1 MRQRQLARQ
10 RIHGRHPYSKL
21 ILLALSVSLLLF
33 STSIN
38 TVTGRSVALAH
49 AFVIGSDPID
59 GSTVATVPRIVRIF
73 FASAISPA
81 SIAYVFTPD
90 EQMVDAAH
98 STISGKDSRE
108 LDTPLITPDHL
119 PQGSYTVRW
128 TALASSDGHTTHGV
142 IGFNVGRS
150 STGLSGE
157 TILGPGTSNILPEL
171 DTIGILAVAWEW
183 LVLMALTFWVGI
195 LVIEGLILAGV
206 ERTSNLLAETHK
218 RARPLQWLCL
228 AALLVGELIT
238 LLLRATQLSQG
249 LNGSGID
256 LTALDHILFETRY
269 GYLWLLRIALIGI
282 ALGLLWWTNRSRS
295 ATGDARRTRTAG
307 RRFRQM
313 RQQAQQ
319 IQRTTQDLGS
329 GLIKNEIA
337 TEENAT
343 PISTSARSF
352 TIIWLLLAGLI
363 LLTLALAGDVAAL
376 SQAPISAIMLN
387 WLYLAARCIWFGATA
402 YLGYVL
408 LPLLAVVEPD
418 HHSEILT
425 LVLRRFHPLMLTML
439 GMFLVSGIFLT
450 ETSLNGILQFT
461 TAPYGRTL
469 LVEWILIAAMVVLSA
484 YALFTLK
491 PKLSRQTMLLPV
503 VNAELPARR
512 TRQTALDHT
521 TRNLKYA
528 FRVQSWLGMAVLL
541 CAALLSFFA
550 PPIVFPTV
558 DYTQPS
564 QPSSSLT
571 TTPTTL
577 NVQIQE
583 VGNLAIT
590 LQILPGRIHYA
601 NTVIVSLKDRSSG
614 NLVTGAEVKMSINM
628 VVMDM
633 GTSSTTIK
641 GNNPTYIAVFKRDT
655 AFSMPGDWDIGLTI
669 LRPGKAPIDAHFTVT
684 VEGS

>member
-1 MRQRQLARQ
+1 MRQRQLAR
-10 RIHGRHPYSKL
+10 RSIRGRHPYSRF
-21 ILLALSVSLLLF
+21 ILLALSVSFLLF
-33 STSIN
+33 STSIS
-38 TVTGRSVALAH
+38 TVMGGSVALAH

-59 GSTVATVPRIVRIF
+59 GSTVATMPRVVRIF

-90 EQMVDAAH
+90 EHMVDAAP

-108 LDTPLITPDHL
+108 LDTPLITPDQL

-171 DTIGILAVAWEW
+171 DAIGILAVAWEW

-195 LVIEGLILAGV
+195 LIVEGFILAGV

-228 AALLVGELIT
+228 TALIVGELIT

-256 LTALDHILFETRY
+256 LAALGHILFETSY
-269 GYLWLLRIALIGI
+269 GYLWLLRIALIAI
-282 ALGLLWWTNRSRS
+282 ALGLLCWTTRARSNTS
-295 ATGDARRTRTAG
+295 GAG
-307 RRFRQM
+307 RTHSAGRHFRQM
-313 RQQAQQ
+313 RQQALQ
-319 IQRTTQDLGS
+319 IQRTTQEPDS
-329 GLIKNEIA
+329 SPIKNETA
-337 TEENAT
+337 TEENAA
-343 PISTSARSF
+343 PVSTSARSF

-363 LLTLALAGDVAAL
+363 LLTLTLSGDAAALA
-376 SQAPISAIMLN
+376 QAPISAIILD
-387 WLYLAARCIWFGATA
+387 WLYLAARCIWFGAIA

-425 LVLRRFHPLMLTML
+425 FVLRRFHPLMLATL
-439 GMFLVSGIFLT
+439 GVFLVSGIFLT
-450 ETSLNGILQFT
+450 ETSLNGVLQFT

-469 LVEWILIAAMVVLSA
+469 LVEWILVSAMILLST

-512 TRQTALDHT
+512 TRQTALDRT
-521 TRNLKYA
+521 TRNLKHT
-528 FRVQSWLGMAVLL
+528 FRVQSWLGMAALL

-558 DYTQPS
+558 DYS
-564 QPSSSLT
+564 HPSSSST
-571 TTPTTL
+571 TAPTIL
-577 NVQIQE
+577 NVQTQE

-590 LQILPGRIHYA
+590 LQVLPGRIHFA

-614 NLVTGAEVKMSINM
+614 NLITGAEVKMSINM

-633 GTSSTTIK
+633 GTSSTVIK
-641 GNNPTYIAVFKRDT
+641 SDNPTYIAVFKQDT
-655 AFSMPGDWDIGLTI
+655 AFSMSGDWHIELTI
-669 LRPGKAPIDAHFTVT
+669 LRPGKAPIDAPFMVT
-684 VEGS
+684 VGGS

>member
-1 MRQRQLARQ
+1 MRQRLLAKRDN
-10 RIHGRHPYSKL
+10 RGRHPNSKF

-38 TVTGRSVALAH
+38 TVMGRSVALAH

-59 GSTVATVPRIVRIF
+59 GSTVATVPRVVRIF

-81 SIAYVFTPD
+81 SIAYIFTPD

-108 LDTPLITPDHL
+108 LDTPLITPDQL

-171 DTIGILAVAWEW
+171 DAIGILAVAWEW

-195 LVIEGLILAGV
+195 LVVEGLILASV

-228 AALLVGELIT
+228 TALLVGELIT

-249 LNGSGID
+249 LNGSGIN
-256 LTALDHILFETRY
+256 LAALDHILFATRY
-269 GYLWLLRIALIGI
+269 GYLWLLRIALIAI
-282 ALGLLWWTNRSRS
+282 ALGLLWWTTRSRS
-295 ATGDARRTRTAG
+295 YTGVARRTRTAG

-319 IQRTTQDLGS
+319 IQRTTREPGS
-329 GLIKNEIA
+329 GPIKNEIA
-337 TEENAT
+337 TDENAA
-343 PISTSARSF
+343 PVSTSARSF

-363 LLTLALAGDVAAL
+363 LLTLALSGDVAAL
-376 SQAPISAIMLN
+376 AQAPISAIVLD
-387 WLYLAARCIWFGATA
+387 WLYLTARCIWFGAIA

-408 LPLLAVVEPD
+408 LPLLAVAEPD

-425 LVLRRFHPLMLTML
+425 LVLRRFHPLMLATL

-450 ETSLNGILQFT
+450 ETSLNGVLQFT

-469 LVEWILIAAMVVLSA
+469 LIEWILVAAMILLSA
-484 YALFTLK
+484 YALFTLH

-512 TRQTALDHT
+512 TRQTALDRT
-521 TRNLKYA
+521 TRNLKHS

-558 DYTQPS
+558 DYTKLS
-564 QPSSSLT
+564 QPSSSST
-571 TTPTTL
+571 SGSTTL
-577 NVQIQE
+577 NVQTQE
-583 VGNLAIT
+583 VGNLTIT
-590 LQILPGRIHYA
+590 LQILPGRTHYA

-614 NLVTGAEVKMSINM
+614 NLITGAEVKMSINM

-641 GNNPTYIAVFKRDT
+641 GDNPTYSATFKRDT

-684 VEGS
+684 VGGF

>member
-10 RIHGRHPYSKL
+10 RIRGRHTYSRF
-21 ILLALSVSLLLF
+21 ILLVLSVSLLLF
-33 STSIN
+33 STSIS
-38 TVTGRSVALAH
+38 TVMGGSVALAH

-59 GSTVATVPRIVRIF
+59 GSTVATVPRVVRIF

-98 STISGKDSRE
+98 STTSGKDSRE
-108 LDTPLITPDHL
+108 LDTPLITPDRL

-171 DTIGILAVAWEW
+171 DAIGILAVAWEW

-195 LVIEGLILAGV
+195 LVVEGLILAGV

-228 AALLVGELIT
+228 TALLVGELIT
-238 LLLRATQLSQG
+238 LLLRTTQLSQG
-249 LNGSGID
+249 LHGSGID
-256 LTALDHILFETRY
+256 LAALDHILFETHY
-269 GYLWLLRIALIGI
+269 GYLWLLRIALIAI
-282 ALGLLWWTNRSRS
+282 ALGLPWWTTRSRS
-295 ATGDARRTRTAG
+295 DTGDARRTRTAD

-319 IQRTTQDLGS
+319 IQRTTQELGS
-329 GLIKNEIA
+329 SPIKNEIA

-343 PISTSARSF
+343 PVATSARSF

-363 LLTLALAGDVAAL
+363 LLTLVLSGDVAVLA
-376 SQAPISAIMLN
+376 QTPISAIMLD
-387 WLYLAARCIWFGATA
+387 WLYLAARCIWFGAIA

-425 LVLRRFHPLMLTML
+425 IVLRRFHPLMLAML

-450 ETSLNGILQFT
+450 ETSLNGFLQFT

-469 LVEWILIAAMVVLSA
+469 LVEWILVAAMILLSV
-484 YALFTLK
+484 YALFTLQ

-512 TRQTALDHT
+512 TRQTALDQT

-528 FRVQSWLGMAVLL
+528 FRVQSWLGIAVLL

-564 QPSSSLT
+564 QPSSSST
-571 TTPTTL
+571 TAPTTL
-577 NVQIQE
+577 NVQTQE

-601 NTVIVSLKDRSSG
+601 NTVIVSLKDRSSS
-614 NLVTGAEVKMSINM
+614 NLITGAEVKMSINM

-641 GNNPTYIAVFKRDT
+641 GDNPTYIAVFKRDT

-669 LRPGKAPIDAHFTVT
+669 LRPGTAPINAHFTVS
-684 VEGS
+684 VGDS

>member
-1 MRQRQLARQ
+1 MRQRQLAR
-10 RIHGRHPYSKL
+10 RSIRGRHPYSRF

-38 TVTGRSVALAH
+38 TVTGGSVALAH

-59 GSTVATVPRIVRIF
+59 GSTVATVPRVVRIF

-108 LDTPLITPDHL
+108 LDTLLTTPNQL

-157 TILGPGTSNILPEL
+157 TILGPSTSNILPEL
-171 DTIGILAVAWEW
+171 DAIGILAVAWEW

-195 LVIEGLILAGV
+195 LVVEGLILAGV

-228 AALLVGELIT
+228 TALLVGELIT
-238 LLLRATQLSQG
+238 LLLRTTQLSQG
-249 LNGSGID
+249 LHGSGID
-256 LTALDHILFETRY
+256 LAALDHILFETRY
-269 GYLWLLRIALIGI
+269 GYLWLLRIAFIGI
-282 ALGLLWWTNRSRS
+282 ALGLLWWTTRSRS
-295 ATGDARRTRTAG
+295 NIGDARRTRTAG

-319 IQRTTQDLGS
+319 IQRTTQELGS
-329 GLIKNEIA
+329 GPIKNEIA

-343 PISTSARSF
+343 PVATSARSF

-363 LLTLALAGDVAAL
+363 LLTLVLSGDVAAL
-376 SQAPISAIMLN
+376 AQTPMSAIMLD
-387 WLYLAARCIWFGATA
+387 WLYLAARCIWFGTIA

-425 LVLRRFHPLMLTML
+425 IVLRRFHPLMLATL
-439 GMFLVSGIFLT
+439 GVFLVSGIFLT
-450 ETSLNGILQFT
+450 ETSLNGVLQFT

-469 LVEWILIAAMVVLSA
+469 LVEWILIAAMILLSA
-484 YALFTLK
+484 YALFTLQ

-512 TRQTALDHT
+512 TRQTALDQT
-521 TRNLKYA
+521 TRNLKHA

-541 CAALLSFFA
+541 CAASLSFFA

-564 QPSSSLT
+564 SSST
-571 TTPTTL
+571 TAPTTL
-577 NVQIQE
+577 NVQTQE

-601 NTVIVSLKDRSSG
+601 NTIIVSLKDRSSD
-614 NLVTGAEVKMSINM
+614 NLITGAEVKMSINM

-641 GNNPTYIAVFKRDT
+641 GDNPTYIAVFKRDT

-684 VEGS
+684 VGGS

>member
-1 MRQRQLARQ
+1 MRQRQLAR
-10 RIHGRHPYSKL
+10 RSIRGRHPYSKF

-33 STSIN
+33 STSTN
-38 TVTGRSVALAH
+38 TVMGGSVALAH

-59 GSTVATVPRIVRIF
+59 GSTVATVPRGVRIF

-90 EQMVDAAH
+90 EKMVDAAH

-108 LDTPLITPDHL
+108 LDTLLTTPDQL

-157 TILGPGTSNILPEL
+157 TILGPSTSNILPEL
-171 DTIGILAVAWEW
+171 DAIGILAVAWEW

-195 LVIEGLILAGV
+195 LVVEGLILAGV

-218 RARPLQWLCL
+218 RARSLQWLCL
-228 AALLVGELIT
+228 TALLVGELIT

-256 LTALDHILFETRY
+256 LAALDHILFETRY
-269 GYLWLLRIALIGI
+269 GYLWLLRIALIAT
-282 ALGLLWWTNRSRS
+282 ALGLLWWTTRSRS
-295 ATGDARRTRTAG
+295 DTGATRRTRTAG

-319 IQRTTQDLGS
+319 IQRTTQEPGS
-329 GLIKNEIA
+329 GPIKNETAI
-337 TEENAT
+337 EENAA
-343 PISTSARSF
+343 PVSTSARSF

-363 LLTLALAGDVAAL
+363 LLTLALSGDAAAL
-376 SQAPISAIMLN
+376 AQAPISVIILD
-387 WLYLAARCIWFGATA
+387 WLYLAARCTWFGAIA

-425 LVLRRFHPLMLTML
+425 FVLRRFHPLMLATL
-439 GMFLVSGIFLT
+439 GMFLVSLT
-450 ETSLNGILQFT
+450 ETGLTEVLQFT

-469 LVEWILIAAMVVLSA
+469 LVEWILVAAMILLSA
-484 YALFTLK
+484 YALFTLQ
-491 PKLSRQTMLLPV
+491 PRLSRQTMLLPV

-512 TRQTALDHT
+512 TRQTALDQT
-521 TRNLKYA
+521 TRNLKRA
-528 FRVQSWLGMAVLL
+528 FRVQSWLGMMVLL

-564 QPSSSLT
+564 SSST
-571 TTPTTL
+571 TAPTTL
-577 NVQIQE
+577 NVQTQE

-614 NLVTGAEVKMSINM
+614 NLITGAEVKMSINM

-641 GNNPTYIAVFKRDT
+641 GDNPTYIAVFKRDT
-655 AFSMPGDWDIGLTI
+655 AFSMPGDWDIWLTI

-684 VEGS
+684 VGGS